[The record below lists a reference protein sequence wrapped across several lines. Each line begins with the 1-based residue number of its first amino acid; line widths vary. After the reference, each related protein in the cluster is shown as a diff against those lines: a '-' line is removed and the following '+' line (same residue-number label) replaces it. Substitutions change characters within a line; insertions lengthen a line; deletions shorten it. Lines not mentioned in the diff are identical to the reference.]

1 MLSPGII
8 FALNSNTTFN
18 FVIMKQIHFVFNRI
32 NPALKIDA
40 IRIGEIVDGHF
51 KAVDPKIFSDESFYP
66 LIRNSD
72 ISDASYILH
81 ERIPAII
88 SDFSARE
95 GFGVDFFDNTLVLFA
110 NFNFDS
116 HEVASKEEGKGN

>member
-1 MLSPGII
+1 
-8 FALNSNTTFN
+8 
-18 FVIMKQIHFVFNRI
+18 MKQIHFVINRI

-40 IRIGEIVDGHF
+40 IRIGEIVDGNF

-72 ISDASYILH
+72 ISDTSYILH
-81 ERIPAII
+81 SEVPAII

-95 GFGVDFFDNTLVLFA
+95 GFGVDFFDNTVVLFA
-110 NFNFDS
+110 NFNLDTN
-116 HEVASKEEGKGN
+116 EIASKEEGKGN